1 MDDRQTKITEGAG
14 LEESRLNQEL
24 IEWLNKWGYRIL
36 MVVLVLAAG
45 WVGKTR
51 WDQHVEKRLDTAL
64 MEYEAEIATGSP
76 DGLVA
81 LAKKHKNVSS
91 VWQQAMLNAAAIN
104 LESGRK
110 ALIPGGDPENKDDFL
125 DGLAANKR
133 LEMSGELY
141 SEILDRVGRT
151 STAINALDARA
162 GRIATLIS
170 LQDEAGARTELS
182 ELIALLDKSGYV
194 DLKRQAEE
202 RLASLETL
210 LAQKRL
216 PTYGE
221 LAVLAEMRGPIAMYA
236 ETPEEITAIRDRLLS
251 KELIEPKPEEPAAI
265 EAPSFELPTA
275 PATAPE
281 PDGDA
286 AADEGQ

>member
-64 MEYEAEIATGSP
+64 IEFEAEVATGSP

-110 ALIPGGDPENKDDFL
+110 ALVPGGDPENKDDFL
-125 DGLAANKR
+125 DANTASMR
-133 LEMSGELY
+133 LEAAGELY
-141 SEILDRVGRT
+141 SEVLDRVGRS

-170 LQDEAGARTELS
+170 LQDGAGARTELN
-182 ELIALLDKSGYV
+182 ELIALLDKIGYV
-194 DLKRQAEE
+194 DLKKQAEK
-202 RLASLETL
+202 RLADLDAL
-210 LAQKRL
+210 IAQKRL
-216 PTYGE
+216 PSYGE

-236 ETPEEITAIRDRLLS
+236 ETPEDITAIRERLLS
-251 KELIEPKPEEPAAI
+251 KELIEPKPEEPPAD
-265 EAPSFELPTA
+265 EAPAFELPA
-275 PATAPE
+275 APE
-281 PDGDA
+281 PDTNDA
-286 AADEGQ
+286 VDEGQ